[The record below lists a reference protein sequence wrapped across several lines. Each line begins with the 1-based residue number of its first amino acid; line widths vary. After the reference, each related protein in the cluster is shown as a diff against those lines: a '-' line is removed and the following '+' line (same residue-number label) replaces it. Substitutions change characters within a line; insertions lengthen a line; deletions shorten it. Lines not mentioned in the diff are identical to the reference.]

1 MQQRLQVQGLQGL
14 QAQGLQGLPGVQALG
29 PQHPSAMYGIKDSP
43 LQQQQQ
49 QQQKYS
55 EIQRALACLCKSF
68 FLQTSFFFATQIFS
82 WRCKRVLARLRNTL
96 FLLRVFICN
105 KKSLLD
111 NCVHNR
117 RSTTMRSKCSIA

>member
-1 MQQRLQVQGLQGL
+1 MQQRLQAQGLQSL

-68 FLQTSFFFATQIFS
+68 SFSFAKVFFATQFLS
-82 WRCKRVLARLRNTL
+82 WRFSARWHA
-96 FLLRVFICN
+96 FAKPFIFVV
-105 KKSLLD
+105 SLYLQQKIP
-111 NCVHNR
+111 
-117 RSTTMRSKCSIA
+117 T